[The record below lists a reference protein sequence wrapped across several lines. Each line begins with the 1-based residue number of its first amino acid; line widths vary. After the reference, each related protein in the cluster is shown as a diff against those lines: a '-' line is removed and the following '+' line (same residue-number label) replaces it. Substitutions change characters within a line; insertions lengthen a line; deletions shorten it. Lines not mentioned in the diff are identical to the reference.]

1 MLNLIKEKLINE
13 YRRRLNY
20 LKQVIAVFLYSIM
33 EDYTVQKI
41 TRQFQ
46 SNKRKFVNRFEL
58 ILFLKE
64 KI

>member
-20 LKQVIAVFLYSIM
+20 LKQIIAIFLYNIG
-33 EDYTVQKI
+33 DYI
-41 TRQFQ
+41 DRRLDS
-46 SNKRKFVNRFEL
+46 SNPIKENSLKDRANTIFV
-58 ILFLKE
+58 KE

>member
-20 LKQVIAVFLYSIM
+20 LKQIIVVFLYNI
-33 EDYTVQKI
+33 EDYIDRRLQDS
-41 TRQFQ
+41 
-46 SNKRKFVNRFEL
+46 SNPIKENSLIDRANIIFV
-58 ILFLKE
+58 KE

>member
-41 TRQFQ
+41 TRQF
-46 SNKRKFVNRFEL
+46 
-58 ILFLKE
+58 
-64 KI
+64 